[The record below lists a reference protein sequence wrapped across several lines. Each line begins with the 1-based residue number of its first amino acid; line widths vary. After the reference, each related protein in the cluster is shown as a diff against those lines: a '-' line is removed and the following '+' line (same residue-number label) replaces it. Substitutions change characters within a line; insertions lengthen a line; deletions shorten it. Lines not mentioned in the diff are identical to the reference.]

1 MPLPIQID
9 MKKIVSVLT
18 VLAFQ
23 LGFSQASQI
32 KIVES
37 KKIELTS
44 ELSKDKI
51 DFYNQSFMKFTAALK
66 SSDKQTINTLISD
79 KVKNIVSDDVIRKL
93 SGGISFER
101 KTAVYKSGYQ
111 KLLDNGTYPAIQ
123 YKYADDP
130 SDPPRDIITV
140 IFENDGKI
148 LGMKPEYTK

>member
-1 MPLPIQID
+1 
-9 MKKIVSVLT
+9 MKKIVVVFT

-44 ELSKDKI
+44 ELSKDKT
-51 DFYNQSFMKFTAALK
+51 DLYNQLFLKFVAALK
-66 SSDKQTINTLISD
+66 ASDKQAVNDLISD
-79 KVKNIVSDDVIRKL
+79 KVKHIVSDDVIRKL

-101 KTAVYKSGYQ
+101 KTEVYKSGYQ
-111 KLLDNGTYPAIQ
+111 KLLDNATYPAIQ
-123 YKYADDP
+123 YKYADDD

-148 LGMKPEYTK
+148 MGVKPEYSK

>member
-1 MPLPIQID
+1 
-9 MKKIVSVLT
+9 MKKIVAVFT

-44 ELSKDKI
+44 ELSKDRI
-51 DFYNQSFMKFTAALK
+51 AIYNQSFMKFVAALK
-66 SSDKQTINTLISD
+66 ASDKQAISGLISD
-79 KVKNIVSDDVIRKL
+79 KVKDIVSDNVIRKL

-101 KTAVYKSGYQ
+101 KTEVYKSGYQ
-111 KLLDNGTYPAIQ
+111 KLLDNETYPAIQ
-123 YKYADDP
+123 YKYADDA
-130 SDPPRDIITV
+130 SDPPKDVITV

-148 LGMKPEYTK
+148 LGVKPEYSK

>member
-1 MPLPIQID
+1 
-9 MKKIVSVLT
+9 MKKIILAVA

-23 LGFSQASQI
+23 LGFSQQKGSV

-51 DFYNQSFMKFTAALK
+51 DLYNQSFLKFVAALK
-66 SSDKQTINTLISD
+66 ASDKNAVISLISD
-79 KVKNIVSDDVIRKL
+79 KVKDVVNDNIIQKL

-101 KTAVYKSGYQ
+101 KTEVYKSGYQ
-111 KLLDNGTYPAIQ
+111 KVMDNETYPAIQ
-123 YKYADDP
+123 YKYADDTM
-130 SDPPRDIITV
+130 DPPRDIITV

-148 LGMKPEYTK
+148 LGVKPDYAQ

>member
-1 MPLPIQID
+1 
-9 MKKIVSVLT
+9 MKKIVAVFT

-44 ELSKDKI
+44 ELSKDRI
-51 DFYNQSFMKFTAALK
+51 AIYNQSFMKFVAALK
-66 SSDKQTINTLISD
+66 ASDKQAISGLISD
-79 KVKNIVSDDVIRKL
+79 KVKDIVSDNVIRKL

-101 KTAVYKSGYQ
+101 KTEVYKSGYQ
-111 KLLDNGTYPAIQ
+111 KLLDNETYPAIQ

-130 SDPPRDIITV
+130 SDPPKDIITV

-148 LGMKPEYTK
+148 LGVKPEYSK

>member
-1 MPLPIQID
+1 
-9 MKKIVSVLT
+9 MKKIVAVLT

-23 LGFSQASQI
+23 LAFSQASQI

-44 ELSKDKI
+44 ELSKDQI
-51 DFYNQSFMKFTAALK
+51 ALYNQSFLKFVAALK
-66 SSDKQTINTLISD
+66 ASDKQAINGLISD
-79 KVKNIVSDDVIRKL
+79 KVKDIVSDDVIRKL

-101 KTAVYKSGYQ
+101 KTEVYKSGYQ
-111 KLLDNGTYPAIQ
+111 KLLDNETYPAIQ

-148 LGMKPEYTK
+148 LGVKPEYSK

>member
-1 MPLPIQID
+1 
-9 MKKIVSVLT
+9 MKKIILAVA

-23 LGFSQASQI
+23 LGFSQQKGSV

-51 DFYNQSFMKFTAALK
+51 DLYNQSFLKFVAALK
-66 SSDKQTINTLISD
+66 ASDKNAVISLISD
-79 KVKNIVSDDVIRKL
+79 KVKDVVNDNIIQKL

-101 KTAVYKSGYQ
+101 KMEVYKSGYQ
-111 KLLDNGTYPAIQ
+111 KVMDNEIYPAIQ
-123 YKYADDP
+123 YKYADDTMN
-130 SDPPRDIITV
+130 PPRDIITV

-148 LGMKPEYTK
+148 LGVKPDYAQ

>member
-1 MPLPIQID
+1 MQLPIQIR
-9 MKKIVSVLT
+9 MKKWFPVLT

-32 KIVES
+32 KVVES

-44 ELSKDKI
+44 ELSKDQVA
-51 DFYNQSFMKFTAALK
+51 FYNQSFTKFVAALK
-66 SSDKQTINTLISD
+66 ASDKQAINNLISD
-79 KVKNIVSDDVIRKL
+79 KVKHIVSDNVIQKL

-101 KTAVYKSGYQ
+101 KTDVYKSGFQ
-111 KLLDNGTYPAIQ
+111 KLLDNETYPAIQ
-123 YKYADDP
+123 YKYADDA

-148 LGMKPEYTK
+148 LGVKPDYSK

>member
-1 MPLPIQID
+1 
-9 MKKIVSVLT
+9 MKKIILAVA

-23 LGFSQASQI
+23 LSFSQQKGSV

-51 DFYNQSFMKFTAALK
+51 DLYNQSFLKFVAALK
-66 SSDKQTINTLISD
+66 ASDKNAVSSLISD
-79 KVKNIVSDDVIRKL
+79 KVKDVVNDNIIQKL

-101 KTAVYKSGYQ
+101 KTEVYKSGYQ
-111 KLLDNGTYPAIQ
+111 KVMDNETYPAIQ
-123 YKYADDP
+123 YKYTDDTMN
-130 SDPPRDIITV
+130 PPRDIITV

-148 LGMKPEYTK
+148 LGVKPDYAQ

>member
-1 MPLPIQID
+1 
-9 MKKIVSVLT
+9 MKKIILAVA

-23 LGFSQASQI
+23 LSFSQQKGSV

-51 DFYNQSFMKFTAALK
+51 DLYNQSFLKFVAALK
-66 SSDKQTINTLISD
+66 ASDKNAVISLISD
-79 KVKNIVSDDVIRKL
+79 KVKDVVNDNIIQKL

-101 KTAVYKSGYQ
+101 KTEVYKSGYQ
-111 KLLDNGTYPAIQ
+111 KVMDNETYPAIQ
-123 YKYADDP
+123 YKYADDTMN
-130 SDPPRDIITV
+130 PPRDIITV

-148 LGMKPEYTK
+148 LGVKPDYAQ

>member
-1 MPLPIQID
+1 
-9 MKKIVSVLT
+9 MKKIVAVFT

-44 ELSKDKI
+44 ELSKDRI
-51 DFYNQSFMKFTAALK
+51 AIYNQSFVKFVAALK
-66 SSDKQTINTLISD
+66 ASDKQAISGLISD
-79 KVKNIVSDDVIRKL
+79 KVKDIVSDNVIRKL

-101 KTAVYKSGYQ
+101 KTEVYKSGYQ
-111 KLLDNGTYPAIQ
+111 KLLDNETYPAIQ

-130 SDPPRDIITV
+130 SDPPKDIITV

-148 LGMKPEYTK
+148 LGVKPEYSK

>member
-1 MPLPIQID
+1 
-9 MKKIVSVLT
+9 MKKIVAVFT

-44 ELSKDKI
+44 ELSKDRI
-51 DFYNQSFMKFTAALK
+51 AIYNQSFVKFVAALK
-66 SSDKQTINTLISD
+66 ASDKQAISGLISD
-79 KVKNIVSDDVIRKL
+79 KVKDIVSDNVIRKL

-101 KTAVYKSGYQ
+101 KTEVYKSGYQ
-111 KLLDNGTYPAIQ
+111 KLLDNETYPAIQ
-123 YKYADDP
+123 YKYADDA
-130 SDPPRDIITV
+130 SDPPKDVITV

-148 LGMKPEYTK
+148 LGVKPEYSK

>member
-1 MPLPIQID
+1 
-9 MKKIVSVLT
+9 MKKIILAVA

-23 LGFSQASQI
+23 LSFSQQKGSV

-51 DFYNQSFMKFTAALK
+51 DLYNQSFLKFVAALK
-66 SSDKQTINTLISD
+66 ASDKNAVSSLISD
-79 KVKNIVSDDVIRKL
+79 KVKDVVNDNIIQKL

-101 KTAVYKSGYQ
+101 KMEVYKSGYQ
-111 KLLDNGTYPAIQ
+111 KVMDNETYPAIQ
-123 YKYADDP
+123 YKYADDTMN
-130 SDPPRDIITV
+130 PPRDIITV

-148 LGMKPEYTK
+148 LGVKPDYAQ

>member
-1 MPLPIQID
+1 
-9 MKKIVSVLT
+9 MKKIVAVFT

-44 ELSKDKI
+44 ELSKDRI
-51 DFYNQSFMKFTAALK
+51 ATYNQSFMKFVAALK
-66 SSDKQTINTLISD
+66 ASDKQAISSLISD
-79 KVKNIVSDDVIRKL
+79 KVKDIVSDNVIRKL

-101 KTAVYKSGYQ
+101 KTEVYKSGYQ
-111 KLLDNGTYPAIQ
+111 KLLDNETYPAIQ

-130 SDPPRDIITV
+130 SAPPKDIITV

-148 LGMKPEYTK
+148 LGVKPEYSK

>member
-1 MPLPIQID
+1 MPLPILIR
-9 MKKIVSVLT
+9 MKKIVAVFT

-44 ELSKDKI
+44 ELSNDKA
-51 DFYNQSFMKFTAALK
+51 DLYNQLFLKFVEALK
-66 SSDKQTINTLISD
+66 ASDKQAVNDLISD
-79 KVKNIVSDDVIRKL
+79 KVKHIVSDDVIRKL

-101 KTAVYKSGYQ
+101 KTEVYKSGYQ
-111 KLLDNGTYPAIQ
+111 KLLDNATYPAIQ
-123 YKYADDP
+123 YKYADDA
-130 SDPPRDIITV
+130 SEPPRDIITV

-148 LGMKPEYTK
+148 MGVKPEYSK